1 MPDDKAKHQTVAPGH
16 WDKLKP
22 LAREMQHVP
31 TPAEDQLWHAIRNRR
46 LNGAKF
52 RRQHAIDAFIVD
64 FVCIEQMLIIEVD
77 GSVHED
83 ADQQLYDAERQARL
97 EGLGFRVLRFTNAEV
112 VRSLPAVLEVIG
124 AALDSPSP
132 LGEGAGG

>member
-1 MPDDKAKHQTVAPGH
+1 MSDEPRKQLTTTSRDH

-22 LAREMQHVP
+22 LAREMRHVP
-31 TPAEDQLWHAIRNRR
+31 TAAEDQLWEAIRGRQ

-64 FVCIEQMLIIEVD
+64 FVSIEHQLIIEVD
-77 GSVHED
+77 GTVHED
-83 ADQQLYDAERQARL
+83 PDQQLYDAERQARL
-97 EGLGFRVLRFTNAEV
+97 ESLGFRLLRFTNGNV

-124 AALDSPSP
+124 EALNQASP
-132 LGEGAGG
+132 

>member
-1 MPDDKAKHQTVAPGH
+1 MSDEPRKQLTTTSRDQ

-22 LAREMQHVP
+22 LAREMRHVP
-31 TPAEDQLWHAIRNRR
+31 TPAEDQLWQAIRNRR
-46 LNGAKF
+46 LNRAKF
-52 RRQHAIDAFIVD
+52 RRQHAIAAFIVD
-64 FVCIEQMLIIEVD
+64 FVSIEHQLIIEVD

-97 EGLGFRVLRFTNAEV
+97 EALGFRVLRFSNGDI

-124 AALDSPSP
+124 EALDSPSSF
-132 LGEGAGG
+132 G